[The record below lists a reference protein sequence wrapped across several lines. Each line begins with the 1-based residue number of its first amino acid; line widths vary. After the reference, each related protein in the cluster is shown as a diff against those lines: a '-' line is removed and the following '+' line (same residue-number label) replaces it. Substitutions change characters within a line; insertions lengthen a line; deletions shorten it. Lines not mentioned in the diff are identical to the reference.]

1 MTPDTGSKQLLH
13 DAALDRL
20 IRQSPVVPPPAV
32 GLHGLSSCDKSIGD
46 LSKITLFKVVAEDES
61 SGAYPACVETFGPQV
76 ILEHPV
82 VTAWLGVQGCPDR
95 GQVRNANW
103 NPKPPEPL
111 VENTCAGVP
120 DCVELLVPRTN
131 CRLVQVA
138 EEFVHGDHDIR
149 M

>member
-103 NPKPPEPL
+103 NPKTAYR
-111 VENTCAGVP
+111 NS
-120 DCVELLVPRTN
+120 RT
-131 CRLVQVA
+131 CRLRRGPYHLA
-138 EEFVHGDHDIR
+138 EFRSDSAPELD
-149 M
+149 